1 MFFCPI
7 CNAKIEDNAKF
18 CPKCGNK
25 INKQIKKEAYEIVT
39 IGLAVFALFLSI
51 IPVAEVIIYISVA
64 LSIGAFGASVYSY
77 LKNKKMLNWS
87 SVIVA
92 SLALMV
98 NCGWL
103 YYYFTLK

>member
-51 IPVAEVIIYISVA
+51 IPVSEVIIYISVV

-77 LKNKKMLNWS
+77 IKNKKCSDCTFKFL
-87 SVIVA
+87 I
-92 SLALMV
+92 
-98 NCGWL
+98 L
-103 YYYFTLK
+103 YFQYLKDQIFS